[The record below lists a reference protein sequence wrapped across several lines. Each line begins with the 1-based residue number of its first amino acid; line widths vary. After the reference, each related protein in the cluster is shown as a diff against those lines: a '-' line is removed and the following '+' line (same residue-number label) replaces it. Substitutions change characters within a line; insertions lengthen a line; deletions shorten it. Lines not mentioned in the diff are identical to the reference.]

1 MRKLMWF
8 SVGFA
13 AACFAGIYLLPKEAI
28 LIAGA
33 VTLVC
38 MLLCIAFWRRW
49 CAITVVVIILLGAT
63 VGLCWL
69 RGYDHFYLR
78 DARKHDGGTITATIE
93 VIDYS
98 VDSGYGTTVD
108 GIIKLETRDYRV
120 RFYINE
126 NAFLRPGDKVTG
138 SFLLRQTV
146 GGGAREA
153 TYHQGHGI
161 FLLAYPR
168 GEVTITYAAD
178 GSAKFFAAELR
189 REIKD
194 MVNTVFPED
203 TAAFAR
209 ALLLGDTSGL
219 TYEDD
224 TAFKVSG
231 IRHVVAVSGL
241 HVSILFSM
249 AYSLVGKKR
258 VLTALIGIPLLVLFA
273 AVAGFTPS
281 ITRACVMQAL
291 MILAMLF
298 NKEYDP
304 PTALGFSVLVM
315 LAVNPWTVTSVSFQ
329 LSVGCMLGI
338 FLFSEG
344 IRTLLLGKAVKDGKK
359 NKTLWNRLRLYVANS
374 VSVTLSAMLITT
386 PLSAYYF
393 GTVSLIGILTNLI
406 TLWVVTF
413 AFCAI
418 AAACALGALWIPLGQ
433 GIAWLAAWPIRY
445 ILLISKLLSAVP
457 NAAVYTCSVY
467 ILAWLV
473 LCYVLLAAFA
483 LCKCKHPVVLSCCMI
498 FSLALSLGASWLEP
512 KLDNYRVTV
521 LDVGQGQCIILQSG
535 DRHYLADCGGNN
547 AADSAAQ
554 RLLSQ
559 GVDQIDGLFLT
570 HYDEDHAGDAA
581 NFLTRIDCDRLY
593 LPDIEPDN
601 PLRKQLAFA
610 YADKISWINEN
621 IAFGANGV
629 RISVYPSQNRSGSN
643 ESGMCLLFQMN
654 NCDILITGDWS
665 SGNERQLVSEQDL
678 PRLELLIAGHH
689 GSNSSTSF
697 ELLSETMPH
706 TAIISVG
713 KNNSFGH
720 PSREVLDRLEMFG
733 CQIYRTDTDGT
744 VIIKG

>member
-28 LIAGA
+28 LIAAA

-49 CAITVVVIILLGAT
+49 CAITVVVTILLGAT

-224 TAFKVSG
+224 TAFKISG

-433 GIAWLAAWPIRY
+433 VIAWLAAWPIRY

-535 DRHYLADCGGNN
+535 DRHYIVDCGGNN

-559 GVDQIDGLFLT
+559 GVDRIDGLFLT

-581 NFLTRIDCDRLY
+581 NFLMRIDCDRLY
-593 LPDIEPDN
+593 LPDIEPDD
-601 PLRKQLAFA
+601 PLRKQLASA
-610 YADKISWINEN
+610 YTNKISWIDEN
-621 IAFGANGV
+621 IALGANGV
-629 RISVYPSQNRSGSN
+629 GISVYPSQNRTGSN
-643 ESGMCLLFQMN
+643 ESGMCLLFQMK